1 MGTILSGGQRDCVSL
16 KIVHNVIFAIFKGFR
31 YVVDAA
37 DQSKLEASKR
47 EFKALIEKPQLASI
61 PILVLGNKNDLP
73 EALTAE
79 QLIQV

>member
-1 MGTILSGGQRDCVSL
+1 MKLTLRSY
-16 KIVHNVIFAIFKGFR
+16 R

-37 DQSKLEASKR
+37 DSAKLDASKR
-47 EFKALIEKPQLASI
+47 EFKALLEKPQLSSI

-79 QLIQV
+79 QLIQVL